1 MSRVDVSLK
10 SHKMGLEEDFYLFD
24 FDNEEIPVY
33 QNQDEMLAALR
44 QKEEEVI
51 LAAQLGNALLLE
63 NRQLKEEADELH
75 EQYTDKLEELEQGRY
90 ELQNELRQTKNDL
103 SNTHAEN
110 ERLAS
115 MALELRESNERV
127 ELQRARLRDDV
138 REYKICEARLLQDY
152 TELEEENITLQ
163 KQVSLLKQGQVEFEG
178 VKHELRCLEE
188 EGQYL
193 NSQLEEALRLRE
205 IWERQLA
212 ESLETL
218 KTEREQKAALRKELT
233 QHMALGDSLL
243 AVSLDGLKLTTD
255 EPNNDDDVIH
265 IFENGLVKMT
275 EAHALDN
282 RASTPKKSDNFRPA
296 PSLVDDLLSEL
307 NISEIQKLKQQL
319 LQVIVNRPVLKQAY
333 LIYS

>member
-24 FDNEEIPVY
+24 FDEEIPVY

-63 NRQLKEEADELH
+63 NRQLKEEAEHLH

-110 ERLAS
+110 KRLAS
-115 MALELRESNERV
+115 MALELRKSNERV

-163 KQVSLLKQGQVEFEG
+163 KKVSLLKQGQVEFKG

-193 NSQLEEALRLRE
+193 NSQL
-205 IWERQLA
+205 
-212 ESLETL
+212 
-218 KTEREQKAALRKELT
+218 
-233 QHMALGDSLL
+233 
-243 AVSLDGLKLTTD
+243 
-255 EPNNDDDVIH
+255 
-265 IFENGLVKMT
+265 
-275 EAHALDN
+275 
-282 RASTPKKSDNFRPA
+282 
-296 PSLVDDLLSEL
+296 
-307 NISEIQKLKQQL
+307 
-319 LQVIVNRPVLKQAY
+319 
-333 LIYS
+333 